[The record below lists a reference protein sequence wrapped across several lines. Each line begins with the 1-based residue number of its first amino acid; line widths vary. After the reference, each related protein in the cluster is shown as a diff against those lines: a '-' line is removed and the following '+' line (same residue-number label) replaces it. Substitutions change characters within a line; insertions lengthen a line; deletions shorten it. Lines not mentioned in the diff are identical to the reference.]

1 MGTGTAQISTKP
13 FQTQQSEELCQ
24 YIEVIVIAA
33 QKYIS
38 HTHTDT
44 CQALCCCAVCGP
56 ASGASQHKGVRDVP
70 SHNNKAFGWGSLGF
84 LEELILL
91 AFDTF

>member
-1 MGTGTAQISTKP
+1 MGTGTAQISIKP
-13 FQTQQSEELCQ
+13 FQTQQTEELCQ
-24 YIEVIVIAA
+24 YIKVIVIAV
-33 QKYIS
+33 QKYIT
-38 HTHTDT
+38 HTTDT
-44 CQALCCCAVCGP
+44 CQALCWCAVCVP

-84 LEELILL
+84 LQELILL